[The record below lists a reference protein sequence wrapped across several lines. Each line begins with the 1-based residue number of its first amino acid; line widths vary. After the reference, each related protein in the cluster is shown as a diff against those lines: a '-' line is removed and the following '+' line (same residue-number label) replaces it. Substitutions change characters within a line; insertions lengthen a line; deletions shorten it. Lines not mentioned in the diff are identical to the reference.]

1 MRNWVVING
10 QYLDYG
16 GDNIIMNPV
25 LKQLEDTISQMTAPG
40 GAFELEDVEV
50 GGVSYRNY
58 AKMPKHLGEYYK
70 IMLSHADKDFAVYQD
85 ERYTFAQ
92 GYQHSAEIAA
102 ALLDRY
108 SVQKGDR
115 VAVLARNSPQWLMAF
130 IGATSAGAVAVPMN
144 SWWTSE
150 ELDYGFEDSG
160 AKVVVADR
168 ARIKS
173 LLPIAQKYGLKIIS
187 IDDCEGLD
195 IAHTPFASLLEQY
208 KGASMPQIEL
218 APDDHAT
225 IMYTSGSTGHP
236 KGALSSHR
244 GILSALYSWMLSGLS
259 AKMLADRTKDSDTK
273 QYPASALLTIPLF
286 HCTGSHSA
294 FLLSLIV
301 GRKLVIMYK
310 WDTEEALRLIEQE
323 RVTYFNGVPTMSA
336 ELQAAAMT
344 SDRDVSSL
352 VDIYSGGAARP
363 PDQVE
368 KLASTFKKSAPGI
381 GYGLTE
387 TNALGALN
395 NGAFYISNPGST
407 GRAVPAVTDFKVI
420 GEDGATLPAGERGE
434 LCIKSPANV
443 LGYWNKPEATAEAFV
458 DGWFHTGDVAYLDE
472 DGFLYIV
479 DRIKE
484 IIIRGGEN
492 ISCIEVEA
500 GIYKHSDVEEVA
512 VFGLPDERLGEIVG
526 AAVVL
531 KEGCSVTD
539 DALREF
545 LCEHIAAF
553 KIPAHIWFRD
563 EQLPR
568 IASGKIFKRELKA
581 YYSAQLLAQ
590 LNESAS

>member
-1 MRNWVVING
+1 
-10 QYLDYG
+10 
-16 GDNIIMNPV
+16 MNPV
-25 LKQLEDTISQMTAPG
+25 LKQLEDTIADMTATG
-40 GAFELEDVEV
+40 GAFELNEV
-50 GGVSYRNY
+50 QVAGVNYRNY
-58 AKMPKHLGEYYK
+58 ATMPENLAGYYK
-70 IMLSHADKDFAVYQD
+70 FMLAHAAKDFAVYQD
-85 ERYTFAQ
+85 ERYTFAEA
-92 GYQHSAEIAA
+92 YQHSGEFAT
-102 ALLDRY
+102 ALLETY
-108 SVQKGDR
+108 GIQKGDR
-115 VAVLARNSPQWLMAF
+115 VAILARNSPQWLMAF
-130 IGATSAGAVAVPMN
+130 IGSTAAGAVAVPMN
-144 SWWTSE
+144 SWWTTE

-168 ARIKS
+168 ARIEQ
-173 LLPIAQKYGLKIIS
+173 LLPIAEKHGLKIIS
-187 IDDCEGLD
+187 VDDCEGLAVD
-195 IAHTPFASLLEQY
+195 HVPFNSLLAQHS
-208 KGASMPQIEL
+208 GVAMPEIAI

-244 GILSALYSWMLSGLS
+244 GILTAIYSWMLMGVASKKVANAQEQEDGGGD
-259 AKMLADRTKDSDTK
+259 A
-273 QYPASALLTIPLF
+273 YPASALLTIPLF

-336 ELQAAAMT
+336 ELQAAAVT
-344 SDRDVSSL
+344 TKRDVSSL
-352 VDIYSGGAARP
+352 TDIYSGGAARP
-363 PDQVE
+363 PDQVD
-368 KLASTFKKSAPGI
+368 KLAKTFKKSAPGI

-395 NGAFYISNPGST
+395 SGAFYIANPGST

-420 GEDGATLPAGERGE
+420 GDDGSAMPAGERGE

-443 LGYWNKPEATAEAFV
+443 LGYWNKPDATAEAFV
-458 DGWFHTGDVAYLDE
+458 DGWFHTGDVGYLDE

-500 GIYKHSDVEEVA
+500 GIYKHDSVEEAA
-512 VFGLPDERLGEIVG
+512 VFGLPDERLGEVVG

-531 KEGCSVTD
+531 REGCSLNAVE
-539 DALREF
+539 LGEF
-545 LCEHIAAF
+545 LAEHLAAF
-553 KIPAHIWFRD
+553 KRPAHVWFPA
-563 EQLPR
+563 EKLPR

-581 YYSAQLLAQ
+581 HYAAELASRSA
-590 LNESAS
+590 N